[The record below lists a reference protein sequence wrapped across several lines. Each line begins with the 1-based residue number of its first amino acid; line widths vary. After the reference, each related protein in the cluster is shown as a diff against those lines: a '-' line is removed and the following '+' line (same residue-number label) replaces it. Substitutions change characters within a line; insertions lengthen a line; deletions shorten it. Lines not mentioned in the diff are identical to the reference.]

1 MTNLAQR
8 IELWPVD
15 RLKPYD
21 RNARTHSP
29 EQVAKIA
36 ASIVEFGFTNPILV
50 DSAEGIIAGHGR
62 LMASRKLGLSEVPV
76 IVLDHLTDAQ
86 RRAYV
91 LADNKL
97 AELAG
102 WDVEMLSGELI
113 ELEAEGYDLTLAGFT
128 DDELAA
134 LSADPLFKSDDDES
148 DDDAGKEAPAEKY
161 SDDQLDAE
169 VEAPVRVVTRT
180 GDVWLLG
187 EHRVMCGDSTNSHDV
202 SRLMAGHKSPLMHAD
217 PPYGMGKESDGVAN
231 DNLRGKA
238 LDGFQMDWWG
248 AFRPHLTSNASAYIW
263 GNAPDLW
270 RLWYA
275 GGLGESEVLELR
287 NEIVWD
293 KLNVPGMASPELT
306 QYPEASERCLFFQL
320 GNQFR
325 GNINAEDFPETWEPL
340 RAYMEQQAKAA
351 GITPADVKRVCGVG
365 MYSHWFTR
373 SQFNLIPEAR
383 YEAMAAAYPGYFAR
397 PWADLKSEWDRVK
410 GGPTSELQG
419 ARSYFDNAHEP
430 MTDVW
435 KFPRV
440 IGDDRHGHATPKPV
454 AMMERA
460 IKSSSRPGDVVVEP
474 FGGSGS
480 TLIGAEAIGRRCFTM
495 EMQAHYCDVIVLRWQ
510 KLTGKTA
517 QLEAT
522 GQDNTEVTTS

>member
-1 MTNLAQR
+1 MLSVHQVSLSFGGTDLFKGISFQVNPGDR
-8 IELWPVD
+8 IGLVG
-15 RLKPYD
+15 
-21 RNARTHSP
+21 RNGAGKSTLLRC
-29 EQVAKIA
+29 I
-36 ASIVEFGFTNPILV
+36 NRLV
-50 DSAEGIIAGHGR
+50 DPSEGRIAFRG
-62 LMASRKLGLSEVPV
+62 
-76 IVLDHLTDAQ
+76 
-86 RRAYV
+86 
-91 LADNKL
+91 
-97 AELAG
+97 
-102 WDVEMLSGELI
+102 
-113 ELEAEGYDLTLAGFT
+113 
-128 DDELAA
+128 
-134 LSADPLFKSDDDES
+134 
-148 DDDAGKEAPAEKY
+148 
-161 SDDQLDAE
+161 
-169 VEAPVRVVTRT
+169 
-180 GDVWLLG
+180 
-187 EHRVMCGDSTNSHDV
+187 HDV
-202 SRLMAGHKSPLMHAD
+202 T
-217 PPYGMGKESDGVAN
+217 
-231 DNLRGKA
+231 NLRGKA

-454 AMMERA
+454 AMMEKLIRKTA
-460 IKSSSRPGDVVVEP
+460 GVVLDP
-474 FGGSGS
+474 FFGSGS
-480 TLIGAEAIGRRCFTM
+480 TGLACVQLGRKFIGIEIERKYFDIACERI
-495 EMQAHYCDVIVLRWQ
+495 EN
-510 KLTGKTA
+510 A
-517 QLEAT
+517 QRQTRMFA
-522 GQDNTEVTTS
+522 